1 MAQPL
6 DSLVLTSSGYA
17 QISDITAGTKVLT
30 RYGEPAEVTDIF
42 RKKLDVYKI
51 SLNDGSCFRVSS
63 THKNV
68 VYTLKENTKREY
80 TLETLELKDLVDNH
94 TDDKFYVEVTHFDT
108 LESQDDDLFK
118 LDPELLGVLL
128 SSTIAIHEST
138 ITISIPLNRL
148 MHVARLFGII
158 GCSLVVNPDVVR
170 LRPAACCDIT
180 SEDLIECLRKATV
193 GPIGNFPLKLNY
205 KILYQ
210 PYEYRDKFLAGYM
223 SVRSNQNNQ
232 VIFRNQ
238 LVDSTVF
245 STLVR
250 SLGYVDHVKAIKS
263 NDRFTTYIHN
273 VDFQC
278 SEGRYIT
285 SIELE
290 GQEDCI
296 AITVDDPDHTYITD
310 FMIPTHN
317 ADNLAAKY
325 RPATF
330 EDIVEQKVIVDIVK
344 NICNS
349 SEISNR
355 NFLFIGPAGTGKTT
369 TARIIAN
376 VLNHEQ
382 GEPIEIDGAS
392 HGNVE
397 SIREIISQARTY
409 PIGCD
414 WKIFIIDEC
423 FSGDT
428 LIRTTSGIKSIRN
441 VSPGDVVYNLTG
453 AGEVKKVFKNL
464 VRKDRLVCLTV
475 NGSNIIT
482 TKDHLFFTD
491 DGWVEAQYLQK
502 GEILYDYKNMQTLR
516 KTLPTARIIDRS
528 ILQQNL
534 QICLPEFKNEREAL
548 CRIVTEMSNM
558 WERILEN
565 SLIECK
571 DVRYEVFHRVQ
582 EIVSEYSEI
591 ERGTF
596 KTLAYIYMSCVWEAD
611 GNQEQRP
618 SDCVLSK
625 VWEYTAQS
633 NTSSHLPS
641 TCEEGLRMVRDF
653 VSSCLCR
660 SCQKDMQQ
668 KVPNSTDSL
677 QKLYQT
683 SVYIHEDVAEDE
695 VRQPELKTRSSSQ
708 NTANSET
715 EEFISAEKCY
725 EMWQW
730 ILFCT
735 SDSFETGA
743 WQRMGVRVCNSDAS
757 IEGQPSTLSYELQ
770 SRPCLTTSAF
780 SNRGRW
786 DRPLCEC
793 STIVRRKEGFVS
805 KISRVDDIQ
814 SYKPGS
820 NDELFSHH
828 FADSEVCDDEY
839 VVMYDLEVDGHP
851 SYFAENMLVHNC
863 HAISTA
869 AWQSLL
875 LTLESQPAKSIFMLC
890 TTNPEKIPATI
901 ISRVQTFQLSKISL
915 EGIFNRLKYIIEQE
929 NKEGRNIT
937 YTDDA
942 LLYIAKLAQGGMRDA
957 ITLTD
962 KTLAYSTN
970 ITMEVLQ
977 EALGLPNYNKYFD
990 MLNAIAKKD
999 NKVIIEIINE
1009 VYNSGINFV
1018 KWFEGF
1024 FGFVTNIVKYIYLQD
1039 INQTTIPSTYQDKIK
1054 GYGPAHSAICLRLSG
1069 LLTKMNQELKS
1080 TQYLQ
1085 EVAISYLCNTK

>member
-148 MHVARLFGII
+148 MHVARLFDII

-310 FMIPTHN
+310 YMIPTHN

-325 RPATF
+325 RPTTF
-330 EDIVEQKVIVDIVK
+330 EDMVEQKVIVDIVK

-355 NFLFIGPAGTGKTT
+355 NFLFIGPAGVGKTT

-376 VLNHEQ
+376 VLNHGQ

-414 WKIFIIDEC
+414 WKIFIVDEC
-423 FSGDT
+423 H
-428 LIRTTSGIKSIRN
+428 
-441 VSPGDVVYNLTG
+441 
-453 AGEVKKVFKNL
+453 A
-464 VRKDRLVCLTV
+464 
-475 NGSNIIT
+475 
-482 TKDHLFFTD
+482 
-491 DGWVEAQYLQK
+491 
-502 GEILYDYKNMQTLR
+502 
-516 KTLPTARIIDRS
+516 
-528 ILQQNL
+528 
-534 QICLPEFKNEREAL
+534 
-548 CRIVTEMSNM
+548 
-558 WERILEN
+558 
-565 SLIECK
+565 
-571 DVRYEVFHRVQ
+571 
-582 EIVSEYSEI
+582 
-591 ERGTF
+591 
-596 KTLAYIYMSCVWEAD
+596 
-611 GNQEQRP
+611 
-618 SDCVLSK
+618 
-625 VWEYTAQS
+625 
-633 NTSSHLPS
+633 
-641 TCEEGLRMVRDF
+641 
-653 VSSCLCR
+653 VSS
-660 SCQKDMQQ
+660 
-668 KVPNSTDSL
+668 
-677 QKLYQT
+677 
-683 SVYIHEDVAEDE
+683 
-695 VRQPELKTRSSSQ
+695 
-708 NTANSET
+708 
-715 EEFISAEKCY
+715 
-725 EMWQW
+725 
-730 ILFCT
+730 
-735 SDSFETGA
+735 
-743 WQRMGVRVCNSDAS
+743 
-757 IEGQPSTLSYELQ
+757 
-770 SRPCLTTSAF
+770 
-780 SNRGRW
+780 
-786 DRPLCEC
+786 
-793 STIVRRKEGFVS
+793 
-805 KISRVDDIQ
+805 
-814 SYKPGS
+814 
-820 NDELFSHH
+820 
-828 FADSEVCDDEY
+828 
-839 VVMYDLEVDGHP
+839 
-851 SYFAENMLVHNC
+851 
-863 HAISTA
+863 A